1 MNVSVEDAGA
11 LGHSHAGAFSPAH
24 APRTSAEPYA
34 RFGAT
39 ALRAAAVFWFIV
51 TAAGQ
56 LIFAT
61 YIAGFYGRAT
71 LAGRPALWNKVM
83 PHGYV
88 AGDTFFNLVLGVH
101 LAFAFVITVGGLMQL
116 TPAIRRRVPALRRWT
131 GRAYLIA
138 AALMATGGLM
148 MIWVRGGA
156 PGDVTANVIISF
168 NALLILTCAA
178 LAWRRARA
186 RRFDLHRRWAL
197 RLFLA
202 VSGVWFFRIGL
213 MFWIVVNRGPVGFDP
228 DSFTG
233 PALIV
238 LGLLAYFLP
247 QGVAGLYFRAQQSRS
262 KSAKFAMASG
272 LTVLSLVMAVGVAAA
287 AAIMWLPRL

>member
-1 MNVSVEDAGA
+1 MNVFVEDAGVR
-11 LGHSHAGAFSPAH
+11 GHSRAAAFSPAYP
-24 APRTSAEPYA
+24 PRTTAETRE

-39 ALRAAAVFWFIV
+39 ALRTAAVFWFIV

-56 LIFAT
+56 LIFAS

-71 LAGRPALWNKVM
+71 LAGRPELWNKVM

-101 LAFAFVITVGGLMQL
+101 LAFAFVITVAGLMQL
-116 TPAIRRRVPALRRWT
+116 VPAIRRRVPALHRWT
-131 GRAYLIA
+131 GRAYLVA
-138 AALMATGGLM
+138 AALMATGGLT

-156 PGDVTANVIISF
+156 PGDFAANVIISF
-168 NALLILTCAA
+168 NALLIFTCAA
-178 LAWRRARA
+178 IAWRCARA

-238 LGLLAYFLP
+238 IGLLAYVLP
-247 QGVAGLYFRAQQSRS
+247 QGVAGLYFRAQQNPSA
-262 KSAKFAMASG
+262 SAKIATASG
-272 LTVLSLVMAVGVAAA
+272 LTVLSLVMAVGIAAA